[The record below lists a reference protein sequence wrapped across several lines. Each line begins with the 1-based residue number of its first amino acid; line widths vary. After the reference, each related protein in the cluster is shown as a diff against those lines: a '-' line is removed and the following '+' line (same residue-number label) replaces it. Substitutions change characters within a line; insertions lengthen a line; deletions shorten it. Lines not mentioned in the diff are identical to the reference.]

1 MRRNSRNNLHPY
13 SSGRT
18 YPKVFQTCFL
28 IQDTTWPVNA
38 LGQFADILV
47 SLADVSPGWGRNILG
62 AIGLGMCTVHYLGT
76 GQYILVQFQRVTL
89 NCHSITR
96 HLSVYIEYNLF
107 SLLSFKCSVVFNVLF
122 LKGQGYN
129 TTHTHTYAQSI
140 LGTQSVISLRGQFL
154 ARALAIFIR
163 LDSIVTEY
171 TSEDIKPTGFFVSF

>member
-1 MRRNSRNNLHPY
+1 M
-13 SSGRT
+13 
-18 YPKVFQTCFL
+18 
-28 IQDTTWPVNA
+28 
-38 LGQFADILV
+38 
-47 SLADVSPGWGRNILG
+47 
-62 AIGLGMCTVHYLGT
+62 
-76 GQYILVQFQRVTL
+76 TL

-107 SLLSFKCSVVFNVLF
+107 SLLSFKCSVVFHVLF

-129 TTHTHTYAQSI
+129 TSCNNTHTHAQSI

-171 TSEDIKPTGFFVSF
+171 TSEDIKPTGFFYVYFLNTIQIEQRFVGPSNLIVQKSIELICYDEKNH